1 MNDNS
6 PANQAG
12 RIMRALRAYH
22 GLSQRELA
30 GRARVSESTVARTES
45 ARGRPPSWTT
55 MVRVAEACEAFLWVA
70 SDDHSPTLIRPWPFD
85 DVTDNGAR
93 HLPAHLEAWRLESA
107 WEWSSFHKYLCYAD
121 PPFPEFS
128 YVMRRDRSGTKL
140 ATVRAD
146 LDEQGQT
153 RPTYPS

>member
-1 MNDNS
+1 MDDLF

-12 RIMRALRAYH
+12 RIMRALRAH
-22 GLSQRELA
+22 VGLSQRELA
-30 GRARVSESTVARTES
+30 ARANLSESTVARAEG

-55 MVRVAEACEAFLWVA
+55 IVRVAEACECFPWVA
-70 SDDHSPTLIRPWPFD
+70 TDDLSPKFVRVWPFD
-85 DVTDNGAR
+85 DVIDKGNR
-93 HLPAHLEAWRLESA
+93 HLPAHLEAWQLERAS
-107 WEWSSFHKYLCYAD
+107 EWSSFLKYICYAD

-128 YVMRRDRSGTKL
+128 YVMRRNRSVAKITTAQTG
-140 ATVRAD
+140 